1 MDVRL
6 KCGRANS
13 GVFAAKTGSQ
23 RNAAPVW
30 ECDRHAQFLH
40 PSTEYEVDTF
50 TVHSQRS
57 FLQDFAAILQFDG
70 HGRDDLSPNV
80 EGFLLVCLLM
90 IEGGPKSLHPVGLK
104 PPPLAWEE
112 EVIKLKILEYVGRW
126 GKLPNP
132 LDSA

>member
-1 MDVRL
+1 MDVTL

-90 IEGGPKSLHPVGLK
+90 IEGGAQVSASCWFETTSAGLG
-104 PPPLAWEE
+104 
-112 EVIKLKILEYVGRW
+112 GR
-126 GKLPNP
+126 GHQIE
-132 LDSA
+132 DS